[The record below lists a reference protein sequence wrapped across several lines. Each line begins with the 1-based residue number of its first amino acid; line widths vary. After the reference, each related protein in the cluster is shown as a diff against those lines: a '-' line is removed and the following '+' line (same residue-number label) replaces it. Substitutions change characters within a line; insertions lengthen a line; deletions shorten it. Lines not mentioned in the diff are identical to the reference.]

1 MNSSFQYTGNLA
13 IDNFNLNNFNFISS
27 DQCWGRISRHEVWR
41 TFLRLGE
48 GVNSNIKSSKIST
61 EIRGEDKTRFSPF
74 IPPPPQTQI
83 WFWKP
88 TYHCFDQIGLLGICA
103 IYLLSPSKPMH
114 AYLLSETNVYS
125 RNILSDNEFTNRFGR
140 HTVHSTEHRHL
151 IS

>member
-27 DQCWGRISRHEVWR
+27 DQCSGRISRHEVWR

-74 IPPPPQTQI
+74 IPPLPQTQI

-88 TYHCFDQIGLLGICA
+88 TYHCFDQIGFVRYTC
-103 IYLLSPSKPMH
+103 YLLQNQCMH
-114 AYLLSETNVYS
+114 ICYRKQMCIQEIYYPTMCLPTDLGDILYTPQ
-125 RNILSDNEFTNRFGR
+125 NIDIWF
-140 HTVHSTEHRHL
+140 HS
-151 IS
+151 